1 MAGFKAIR
9 RDSTQ
14 LPAAAPRT
22 ASYMRVR
29 SPSQPDSGALPPSTL
44 PPPPFSSEGD
54 VTALEWWLD
63 AHMALASELTWFE
76 QLRDT
81 GHGSAHVEAVRHI
94 VGQIEAVRDALYE
107 LYCDAADERLA
118 PLVPAGAA
126 LEHHV
131 RGTYRWC
138 SRVVALLST
147 ILNGLRSEAGADWT
161 AIKVG
166 FRDAAGRYVGPS
178 DALRDA
184 ARGLAIDTSS
194 PTEPLRNFPRDLEA
208 LFVAAEQL
216 QTTLAT
222 RFA

>member
-1 MAGFKAIR
+1 MAAFKAIR

-14 LPAAAPRT
+14 IPAAPPRT
-22 ASYMRVR
+22 ASYMRMR
-29 SPSQPDSGALPPSTL
+29 SPSQPEGVPPPSTL
-44 PPPPFSSEGD
+44 PPPPFSHEGD

-63 AHMALASELTWFE
+63 AHMALASELAWLE

-81 GHGSAHVEAVRHI
+81 GHGSAHAETVRHL
-94 VGQIEAVRDALYE
+94 VNQVEAVRDALYE

-131 RGTYRWC
+131 RASYTWC
-138 SRVVALLST
+138 SRVVGLLAM
-147 ILNGLRSEAGADWT
+147 ILSGLRSEAGADWQT
-161 AIKVG
+161 IKRG
-166 FRDAAGRYVGPS
+166 FRVACGLYVGPS

-184 ARGLAIDTSS
+184 ARGLAIDTAN
-194 PTEPLRNFPRDLEA
+194 PTEPLRNFQRDLEA

-216 QTTLAT
+216 NTTLST